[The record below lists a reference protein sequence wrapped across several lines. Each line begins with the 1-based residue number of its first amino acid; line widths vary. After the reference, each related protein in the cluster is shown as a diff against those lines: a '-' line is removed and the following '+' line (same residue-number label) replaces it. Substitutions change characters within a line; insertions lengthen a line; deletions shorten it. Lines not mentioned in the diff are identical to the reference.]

1 MRNELVTP
9 FWREAYESLPAH
21 VRGRYLGELVAAERW
36 ELTLGSLIE
45 AWSRA
50 KAATR
55 GVVQQLNFAR

>member
-1 MRNELVTP
+1 MRNELATP

-21 VRGRYLGELVAAERW
+21 VRGRYLGEFVAAERW

-55 GVVQQLNFAR
+55 GALRQLNFAG